1 METTIRKTIT
11 ICSVIALFIAS
22 LYIIFLSRTVLL
34 YLLVALVLV
43 IAIGPLV
50 ARLEKFKIKKV
61 GAVILSDLFIL
72 ILILSIL
79 GTIIVPLTHQIVT
92 FIQNLPDITQ
102 KILSNQY
109 LIDLSQRYHFENNLS
124 QLSAQAS
131 GVLLGGGASILLIT
145 NTVITKFTSVIIIL
159 VLTFLLQI
167 ERNFIWQALLRFI
180 PSKDSKIAERVA
192 GKITKA
198 VSGFVS
204 GNLFI
209 SLIAGV
215 VTFTTLM
222 ILNVPYAFALA
233 ALVAVF
239 DLIPLVGAA
248 LATIIVGLVA
258 LTQGLLV
265 AVIAVVVILI
275 YQFIEGHFI
284 QPIVY
289 SKVINISALIIVI
302 ASVLGGE
309 IGGIIGILLAIPM
322 AAVVQIIITEIYD
335 AFNSD
340 KISLDK

>member
-11 ICSVIALFIAS
+11 ICSIITLFIAS

-43 IAIGPLV
+43 IAISPLV
-50 ARLEKFKIKKV
+50 ARLQKYKIKKV
-61 GAVILSDLFIL
+61 GAVILSDLLIL
-72 ILILSIL
+72 IIILSIL
-79 GTIIVPLTHQIVT
+79 GTIIVPLSHQIVA
-92 FIQNLPDITQ
+92 FIENLPDIIQ
-102 KILSNQY
+102 KILSNQD
-109 LIDLSQRYHFENNLS
+109 LINLSQRYNFENNLS

-131 GVLLGGGASILLIT
+131 SVLLGGGASILLIT
-145 NTVITKFTSVIIIL
+145 SSVITKFASVTIIL

-167 ERNFIWQALLRFI
+167 EGSYIWQTLLGFV
-180 PSKDSKIAERVA
+180 SDKDSKIAERVA

-215 VTFTTLM
+215 VTFTTLI

-233 ALVAVF
+233 TLVAIF

-248 LATIIVGLVA
+248 MATIIVGLVA
-258 LTQGLLV
+258 LTQGLIV
-265 AVIAVVVILI
+265 AIIAVVIILI
-275 YQFIEGHFI
+275 YQFVEGHFI

-302 ASVLGGE
+302 ASVLGAE

-322 AAVVQIIITEIYD
+322 AAVVQIIVTEIYD
-335 AFNSD
+335 SFINQ
-340 KISLDK
+340 

>member
-11 ICSVIALFIAS
+11 ICSIITLFIAS

-43 IAIGPLV
+43 IAISPLV
-50 ARLEKFKIKKV
+50 ARLQKYKIKKV
-61 GAVILSDLFIL
+61 GAVILSDLLIL
-72 ILILSIL
+72 IIILSIL
-79 GTIIVPLTHQIVT
+79 GTIIIPLTHQIVA
-92 FIQNLPDITQ
+92 FIENLPDIIQ
-102 KILSNQY
+102 KILSNQD
-109 LIDLSQRYHFENNLS
+109 LINLSQRYNFENNLS

-131 GVLLGGGASILLIT
+131 SLLLGGGASILLIT
-145 NTVITKFTSVIIIL
+145 SSVITKFASVTIIL

-167 ERNFIWQALLRFI
+167 EGSYIWQTLLGFV
-180 PSKDSKIAERVA
+180 SDKDSKIAERVA

-215 VTFTTLM
+215 VTFTTLI

-233 ALVAVF
+233 TLVAIF

-248 LATIIVGLVA
+248 MATIIVGLVA
-258 LTQGLLV
+258 LTQGLIV
-265 AVIAVVVILI
+265 AIIAVVIILI
-275 YQFIEGHFI
+275 YQFVEGHFI

-302 ASVLGGE
+302 ASVLGAE

-322 AAVVQIIITEIYD
+322 AAVVQIIVTEIYD
-335 AFNSD
+335 SFINQ
-340 KISLDK
+340 

>member
-11 ICSVIALFIAS
+11 ICSIITLFIAS

-43 IAIGPLV
+43 IAISPLV
-50 ARLEKFKIKKV
+50 ARLQKYKIKKV
-61 GAVILSDLFIL
+61 GAVILSDLLIL
-72 ILILSIL
+72 IIILSIL
-79 GTIIVPLTHQIVT
+79 GTIIVPLSHQIVA
-92 FIQNLPDITQ
+92 FIENLPDIIQ
-102 KILSNQY
+102 KILSNQD
-109 LIDLSQRYHFENNLS
+109 LINLSQRYNFENNLS

-131 GVLLGGGASILLIT
+131 SVLLGGGASILLIT
-145 NTVITKFTSVIIIL
+145 SSVITKFASVTIIL

-167 ERNFIWQALLRFI
+167 EGSYIWQTLLGFV
-180 PSKDSKIAERVA
+180 SGKDSKIAERVA

-215 VTFTTLM
+215 VTFTTLI

-233 ALVAVF
+233 TLVAIF

-248 LATIIVGLVA
+248 MATIIVGLVA
-258 LTQGLLV
+258 LTQGLIV
-265 AVIAVVVILI
+265 AIIAVVIILI
-275 YQFIEGHFI
+275 YQFVEGHFI

-302 ASVLGGE
+302 ASVLGAE

-322 AAVVQIIITEIYD
+322 AAVVQIIVTEIYD
-335 AFNSD
+335 SFSNQ
-340 KISLDK
+340 